1 MKLNNLKPA
10 QKKKAKM
17 RVGRGNGSGKGTFCG
32 RGGKGQTA
40 RAGGNL
46 RRGFMG
52 GQTPLIRQMPKLKGF
67 KNPTKVRYQVVNVF
81 QLEVFKDGTRV
92 DKEALKKQKLIQ
104 NIEKPVKILSQ
115 GELTKKL
122 TVIVENASQEAIK
135 KIEKVDGKVESQG
148 NIKKNR
154 KTALIKKKA
163 DKKEANKA
171 KKKARKSKK

>member
-40 RAGGNL
+40 RAGVKI
-46 RRGFMG
+46 RRGFIG

-67 KNPTKVRYQVVNVF
+67 KNPTKVRYQIINVF
-81 QLEVFKDGTRV
+81 QLEVFKDGTKV
-92 DKEALKKQKLIQ
+92 DKEALKKQRLIQ
-104 NIEKPVKILSQ
+104 NVEKPVKLLSQ
-115 GELTKKL
+115 GKLTKKL
-122 TVIVENASQEAIK
+122 TVVVENASAEAVK
-135 KIEKVDGKVESQG
+135 KIEAANGKVEHQG

-154 KTALIKKKA
+154 KDAIKKKKEE
-163 DKKEANKA
+163 KKAA
-171 KKKARKSKK
+171 KKTKKSKK

>member
-32 RGGKGQTA
+32 RGGKGQSA
-40 RAGGNL
+40 RAGGTL

-67 KNPTKVRYQVVNVF
+67 TNPNKIRYQVVNVF
-81 QLEVFKDGTRV
+81 QLEVFKDGSKV

-122 TVIVENASQEAIK
+122 TVIVENASLGAIK
-135 KIEKVDGKVESQG
+135 KIEKTGGKVEHQG

-154 KTALIKKKA
+154 KIALAKKKEE
-163 DKKEANKA
+163 KKSANKA
-171 KKKARKSKK
+171 KRAKKSKK